1 MTNSIL
7 YRFLQ
12 INLIFSKII
21 YNTERRLSGQHPR
34 AEGRKAFRLEPS
46 KVATLCKKI
55 KLSNAFGGTF
65 QKLDFEPKHGFFRA
79 FLFCNIN
86 TKIRNNNIAKI
97 SIIF

>member
-1 MTNSIL
+1 M
-7 YRFLQ
+7 Q

-65 QKLDFEPKHGFFRA
+65 QNTEPKHGFFRA
-79 FLFCNIN
+79 FLFCNNPHYDSFGN
-86 TKIRNNNIAKI
+86 TK
-97 SIIF
+97 SST